1 MEQEL
6 SSDDAA
12 ILKELNDLVRET
24 FLLWDEIWVGFSWR
38 HYYFN
43 HTQRV
48 RALSLEIGRRE
59 AADLRR
65 LEYAAIL
72 HDITKRYDGR
82 ILTDSQGKRILDE
95 NGFWRNELLMPKRE
109 NLVTK
114 LCREFNQF
122 GSLHSVSGAFV
133 ANKILETYG
142 FPSGFCASV
151 GSIIENHLKPDNDE
165 EGSSSDVL
173 EKRILYEADT
183 IDANLGLTAFY
194 RNVQIRT
201 HYATAAKGR
210 VDLRQY
216 IRHIEPWIESKTSF
230 IDRIVTKT
238 GTNIARQRY
247 ERMKNLSSQIRDE
260 LQNSRRNSLNN
271 GMLGIIK
278 GFMNRN
284 RDPNLVDEME
294 FLLTRW
300 IPARERVVE
309 ASKDP
314 ETRSTFNRA
323 RDFCYLLSGEIK
335 GKI

>member
-48 RALSLEIGRRE
+48 RALSLEIGKRE

-95 NGFWRNELLMPKRE
+95 NDFWRNELLMPKRE

-142 FPSGFCASV
+142 FPSDFCASV

-210 VDLRQY
+210 VDLQQY
-216 IRHIEPWIESKTSF
+216 IGHIEPWIESKTSF

-238 GTNIARQRY
+238 GTDIARQRY

-260 LQNSRRNSLNN
+260 LQNSYRKSLDL
-271 GMLGIIK
+271 GMLGIVK

-284 RDPNLVDEME
+284 RDPNLVDEMD

-300 IPARERVVE
+300 IHEREEMVK

-314 ETRSTFNRA
+314 ETQLIFNRA
-323 RDFCYLLSGEIK
+323 RHFCCLLSREIE
-335 GKI
+335 GQI